1 MTEDQIER
9 AVERRMDALDR
20 HLMSGE
26 LSQAKYDLAVCE
38 LDEWAEEQYRQCRM
52 VKMEPERSEAVLQAL
67 SGEGW
72 RE

>member
-1 MTEDQIER
+1 VTEDQIER
-9 AVERRMDALDR
+9 AVERRMDVLDR

-26 LSQAKYDLAVCE
+26 LTTDRYMLAVCE
-38 LDEWAEEQYRQCRM
+38 LDEWAAEQLRHRHD
-52 VKMEPERSEAVLQAL
+52 KLEPERSAAVLRAL